1 MAATLANQPQLMQNG
16 IADTTATPS
25 SRGSTPTADGNNKIV
40 GIIYPPPNI
49 RGTM

>member
-25 SRGSTPTADGNNKIV
+25 SRGSTPTAERNNKIV

-49 RGTM
+49 RGTL